1 MVGGATAGSVG
12 SHQAGDWPGTVS
24 VTGCATSRVL
34 TLVGGGVAA
43 IISGSI
49 SESSVLLCILLVGH
63 AMDMEVGTTSSME
76 NGVALAVSKTPTLQA
91 QKG

>member
-1 MVGGATAGSVG
+1 M
-12 SHQAGDWPGTVS
+12 GDWPGTVS
-24 VTGCATSRVL
+24 VMGHATSRVL
-34 TLVGGGVAA
+34 TLVGGGVTA

-49 SESSVLLCILLVGH
+49 SESSVLPYVSLVGH
-63 AMDMEVGTTSSME
+63 AIDMEVGMTSSME